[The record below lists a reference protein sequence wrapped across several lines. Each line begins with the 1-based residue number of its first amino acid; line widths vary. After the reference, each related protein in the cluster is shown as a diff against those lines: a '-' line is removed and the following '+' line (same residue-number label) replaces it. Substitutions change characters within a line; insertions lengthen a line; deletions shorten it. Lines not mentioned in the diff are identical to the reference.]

1 MPKNLNVRPYNNKE
15 LLLFP
20 ASVGDYLLK
29 DDLAHVVDE
38 AVNEIDLGPYY
49 DKISDVGNP
58 SYHPALMI
66 KVWFYGYATKTCSSR
81 KIEEKLYK
89 DVAFIY
95 LAGMQKPDFKAI
107 SEFRRKNLSELRNSF
122 VDILQ
127 ICHRLGMTRLGEISI
142 DSKVMKANASVDST
156 YNEKQ
161 LIKEREEI
169 QKAIQEYLE
178 KVNQTD
184 LEEDQK
190 YGPDKRGNEL
200 PEDIRKKEDRIKKM
214 KQIVEQL
221 KQAQKKLKNSGK
233 KKINLT
239 DSDAQFQKDKSRKI
253 PGYRA
258 QVAVDSQEQV
268 IVTSDVTNEQNDR
281 HQLVPMAKKVLENVK
296 KIAPDKFSKENHQQ
310 EKIRLITDSEYSS
323 SSDLA
328 QLEKEQ
334 YKEKFDSYIPD
345 ADYASKERNKRDNK
359 DSPFHKSKFIY
370 SEKENSFICPASK
383 TLHYVRQWTN
393 SAGVTYS
400 IYHNYKDCKSC
411 QHFGKCT
418 TNKSGR
424 FIYISEHQHLIDK
437 MRQKLSTSEG
447 KRIYGIRKITAEPVF
462 GNLSQNLGFRE
473 FLLRGL
479 HKVKGEFSL
488 MCIAHNLLKIA
499 KLVRGLGITLKE
511 ALSMQELLAVADSS

>member
-1 MPKNLNVRPYNNKE
+1 MSKNLNVRPYNNKE

-20 ASVGDYLLK
+20 ASIGDYLSK

-38 AVNEIDLGPYY
+38 AVDEIDLGPYY

-58 SYHPALMI
+58 PYHPALMVKI
-66 KVWFYGYATKTCSSR
+66 WFYGYATKTYSSR
-81 KIEEKLYK
+81 KIEEKLHK

-127 ICHRLGMTRLGEISI
+127 IGHRLGMIRLGEIAL
-142 DSKVMKANASVDST
+142 DSKVMKANASADRT
-156 YNEKQ
+156 YNEKK

-169 QKAIQEYLE
+169 QKAIEEYLE

-239 DSDAQFQKDKSRKI
+239 DNEAQFQKDKSRII

-258 QVAVDSQEQV
+258 QVAVDSKEQV
-268 IVTSDVTNEQNDR
+268 IVVNDVASEPTDPS
-281 HQLVPMAKKVLENVK
+281 QLVPMADEVIKNVK
-296 KIAPDKFSKENHQQ
+296 KLKKAEQGLNKKHKIKLIADSSYNSGPNLDEI
-310 EKIRLITDSEYSS
+310 EKRKSI
-323 SSDLA
+323 
-328 QLEKEQ
+328 
-334 YKEKFDSYIPD
+334 DSYIPD
-345 ADYASKERNKRDNK
+345 NKYQAKERGHKTDE
-359 DSPFHKSKFIY
+359 DSPFHGSKFIFN
-370 SEKENSFICPASK
+370 KEENCFICPDRRK
-383 TLHYVRQWTN
+383 VNFIKEIKHHGKPYLLYRCLDC
-393 SAGVTYS
+393 
-400 IYHNYKDCKSC
+400 KDCKY
-411 QHFGKCT
+411 FAKCT
-418 TNKSGR
+418 TDKKGR
-424 FIYISEHQHLIDK
+424 SIRVSKYKHLIYK
-437 MRQKLSTSEG
+437 MREKLST
-447 KRIYGIRKITAEPVF
+447 KRAKEIYALRKITVEPVL

-479 HKVKGEFSL
+479 YKVKGEFSL

-511 ALSMQELLAVADSS
+511 ALSMEELLAIADSS

>member
-1 MPKNLNVRPYNNKE
+1 MPKNLNIRPYNNKE

-20 ASVGDYLLK
+20 ASVGDYLSK
-29 DDLAHVVDE
+29 DDLAHVIDE
-38 AVNEIDLGPYY
+38 AVDEIDLGPYY
-49 DKISDVGNP
+49 NKISDVGNP
-58 SYHPALMI
+58 PYHPALMI
-66 KVWFYGYATKTCSSR
+66 KIWFYGYATKTYSSR

-127 ICHRLGMTRLGEISI
+127 ICHRLGMTKLGEISI
-142 DSKVMKANASVDST
+142 DSKAMKANASVAST

-169 QKAIQEYLE
+169 QKAIKEYLE

-200 PEDIRKKEDRIKKM
+200 PEDIRKKEDRLKKM

-221 KQAQKKLKNSGK
+221 KQTQKRLKNSGK

-239 DSDAQFQKDKSRKI
+239 DSEAQFQKDKLRKI
-253 PGYRA
+253 LGYRA
-258 QVAVDSQEQV
+258 RVAVDSKEQV
-268 IVTSDVTNEQNDR
+268 IVTNDVTNEQNDR
-281 HQLVPMAKKVLENVK
+281 HQLVPMAEKILENVK
-296 KIAPDKFSKENHQQ
+296 KIAPDKFSKENHQE
-310 EKIRLITDSEYSS
+310 EKIKLITDSEYSS

-334 YKEKFDSYIPD
+334 YKEKFESYIPD
-345 ADYASKERNKRDNK
+345 TDYVSKERNKKGNK

-370 SEKENSFICPASK
+370 NDEENTFTCPFGKKLKYVGQK
-383 TLHYVRQWTN
+383 TNTI
-393 SAGVTYS
+393 GVSYS
-400 IYHNYKDCKSC
+400 VYHNHKDCKSC

-511 ALSMQELLAVADSS
+511 ALSMEELLAIADSS

>member
-20 ASVGDYLLK
+20 ASVGDYLPK

-38 AVNEIDLGPYY
+38 AVDEIDLGPYY
-49 DKISDVGNP
+49 NKISDVGNP

-66 KVWFYGYATKTCSSR
+66 KIWFYGYATRTYSSR

-127 ICHRLGMTRLGEISI
+127 ICHRLGMTKLGEISI
-142 DSKVMKANASVDST
+142 DSKAMKANASADRT
-156 YNEKQ
+156 YNEKK

-169 QKAIQEYLE
+169 QKAIEEYLE
-178 KVNQTD
+178 KANQTD

-221 KQAQKKLKNSGK
+221 KQAQKKLKDSGK

-258 QVAVDSQEQV
+258 QVAVDSKEQV

-281 HQLVPMAKKVLENVK
+281 HQLVPMAEKVLENVK
-296 KIAPDKFSKENHQQ
+296 KIAPDKFSKENHQE

-323 SSDLA
+323 GNNLA

-345 ADYASKERNKRDNK
+345 TDYVSKERNKKGSK

-370 SEKENSFICPASK
+370 NHEENTFTCPFGK
-383 TLHYVRQWTN
+383 KLKYVGQQTN
-393 SAGVTYS
+393 TIGISYS

-411 QHFGKCT
+411 SHQTKCAGKRI
-418 TNKSGR
+418 GR
-424 FIYISEHQHLIDK
+424 SIWISEHQHLIDK

-511 ALSMQELLAVADSS
+511 ALSMEELLAIANSS